1 MKFSRILLTLF
12 LILLIFCFLPAQ
24 NRLRNILTDEVLV
37 VEGIEGEI
45 FYQKLGLTTDP
56 EGNIYITDLK
66 GESIKKFDRI
76 GKLVAGVGRRGEG
89 QGEFLSPSLIKHHKG
104 QVYVTDSERT
114 GIQVFDD
121 NLNFVFEIPILFTVS
136 DLNVLS
142 EDEIAVSAL
151 RQDRSEKVD
160 FLYCLYV
167 FDSRATEKEK
177 IIYATSKSLTMMN
190 MVIFRID
197 GRKNFVTAYSW
208 RDKVE
213 KFDRNGNLLWTRSL
227 LAGRVAKTRKT
238 KATKL
243 TTDEYPLEIV
253 YKAVTL
259 DAYGNIFVLGGDL
272 SDNRSRDVYVLNE
285 RGEHLL
291 TFTLPEAS
299 HTIHI
304 DSKNYLYSRSEDGKI
319 LRKYA
324 LNYIYE

>member
-1 MKFSRILLTLF
+1 MKSARIIF
-12 LILLIFCFLPAQ
+12 AFILILLMFSFLPGQ
-24 NRLRNILTDEVLV
+24 NRLRNILIDEVLV

-45 FYQKLGLTTDP
+45 VYQRLGLTTDP

-66 GESIKKFDRI
+66 GESIKKFDKI
-76 GKLVAGVGRRGEG
+76 GNLVVGVGRRGEG

-104 QVYVTDSERT
+104 QVYVTDSQRT

-142 EDEIAVSAL
+142 EEEIAVSTL
-151 RQDRSEKVD
+151 RQDRSEEND
-160 FLYCLYV
+160 FLYCLYI

-197 GRKNFVTAYSW
+197 ARKNFVIAYSW

-213 KFDRNGNLLWTRSL
+213 RFDRNGNLLWTTSL
-227 LAGRVAKTRKT
+227 LTGRMAQTRKT

-243 TTDEYPLEIV
+243 TTDEYPLETI
-253 YKAVTL
+253 YKAIAL

-272 SDNRSRDVYVLNE
+272 SDNRSRDIYVLNE
-285 RGEHLL
+285 KGEHLL
-291 TFTLPEAS
+291 TITLPEAS

-304 DSKNYLYSRSEDGKI
+304 DSKNYLYSRSEDGKV

-324 LNYIYE
+324 LEYVYE